1 MVTLEIDN
9 RLCYQA
15 SDKCFP
21 DAVTAADYLAALSAV
36 ERLEFPYPLKS
47 VKGESPLLW
56 VGGAV
61 GESSIFTRGSLVM
74 PLTLSTKG
82 TLQI

>member
-21 DAVTAADYLAALSAV
+21 DTESAADYLAALSAV
-36 ERLEFPYPLKS
+36 ERLDFPYPLKS
-47 VKGESPLLW
+47 VKGEGPFGEAGNGGLWKKQDFSFVLLKYI
-56 VGGAV
+56 AD
-61 GESSIFTRGSLVM
+61 IC
-74 PLTLSTKG
+74 
-82 TLQI
+82 